1 MKESVISLPEEIG
14 YLRERPEALH
24 LVRMMMKDRVFFEA
38 WERVFLLLT
47 NTSAEEISQEEAF
60 LMTHA
65 GALGL
70 IREMMKST
78 NETAKFRVINSY
90 SDLIRNRQEEL
101 WTD

>member
-1 MKESVISLPEEIG
+1 MKDSVTVLPEEIG

>member
-1 MKESVISLPEEIG
+1 MKDSVTVLPDEIA
-14 YLRERPEALH
+14 YLRESPEALY
-24 LVRMMMKDRVFFEA
+24 LVRLFMKNRPFFEA
-38 WERVFLLLT
+38 WERVYLLLT

-65 GALGL
+65 GALGI
-70 IREMMKST
+70 IRDMMKST
-78 NETAKFRVINSY
+78 NETEKFRVINSY